1 MQLDFERKKLLA
13 NSRGDDTDSI
23 LMQIIV
29 YILNQ
34 LGTEKPWRA
43 KFGFEKSLVKKNK
56 KEYQK
61 TENYKE
67 ESENRSEEEIKINK
81 EMKDK
86 DISKE
91 HLLVRAT
98 GLGLTSV
105 AWWLCRNHVNTS
117 LPDNEKKLPIQAAID
132 NQNWHTVEVLV
143 RYMSTNPFIKLTS
156 GDDSFL
162 QMKEQVQQDVLKV
175 GFNTYHCIPKT
186 NFPSPILSNTR
197 TAAGKIWLSH
207 TCTNGSR

>member
-105 AWWLCRNHVNTS
+105 AWWLYRNHVNTS
-117 LPDNEKKLPIQAAID
+117 LPDNEKKLPIQEAID
-132 NQNWHTVEVLV
+132 NQRWHTVDVLV

-175 GFNTYHCIPKT
+175 GFNTYH
-186 NFPSPILSNTR
+186 
-197 TAAGKIWLSH
+197 
-207 TCTNGSR
+207 